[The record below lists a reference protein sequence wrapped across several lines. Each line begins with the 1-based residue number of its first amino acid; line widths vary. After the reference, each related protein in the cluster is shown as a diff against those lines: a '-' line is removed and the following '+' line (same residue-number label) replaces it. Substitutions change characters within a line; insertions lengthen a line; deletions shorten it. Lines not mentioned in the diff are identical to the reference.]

1 MAVFNASTRT
11 SSGVT
16 WAPGASDTL
25 AKWLNSKSWTGQ
37 FQDWAV
43 DSDGDLESIV
53 WSSDGRST
61 LSFYLSG
68 WRQSGS
74 GFNAT
79 GLAFQVLD
87 DLGGADNRAAA
98 FWDGSIYLSRD
109 FKTMTGTVTE
119 IQESTNDDNYWNA
132 SGSWDA
138 SRLYSGTPDQVI
150 SYMFSGSDQITG
162 SRFADIINSGSGDDN
177 ITGGGGDDFIDG
189 GAGADQARFQG
200 VYSDYTIT
208 QDGQSR
214 LVVAD
219 GVSGRD
225 GRDVITGIE
234 TLVFSDQSI
243 SASSLTPASPSP
255 PVSIT
260 PGNGSPINAAL
271 VSDLVSRAWRRP
283 EDISGGNDAT
293 YFLDTKGNKRLHSR
307 LLTKKGSIG
316 LISAKE
322 QSFRRSLM
330 KELDGVINAGIRE
343 VSNPKVADIIIG
355 CMGKSRRLVARSDVK
370 AGRVNSMWT
379 DRGGNKVT
387 SYEKELIAYAVVG
400 SFGLNSP
407 GKEFSTQESV
417 MGWNSNGYY
426 GLTSNDKEALQ
437 QLWNT

>member
-1 MAVFNASTRT
+1 MAVFNASTRA

-16 WAPGASDTL
+16 WTPGASDAL

-177 ITGGGGDDFIDG
+177 ITGGGGDDSIDG
-189 GAGADQARFQG
+189 GTGADKAIFSG
-200 VYSDYTIT
+200 AFSGYSFEKDSNGRI
-208 QDGQSR
+208 
-214 LVVAD
+214 VVSD
-219 GVSGRD
+219 LTTGRD
-225 GRDVITGIE
+225 GRDTITGIE
-234 TLVFSDQSI
+234 TLVFSDKEI
-243 SASSLTPASPSP
+243 SASTLFQPEQPSSPSQP
-255 PVSIT
+255 STPEESYKWSI
-260 PGNGSPINAAL
+260 PLG
-271 VSDLVSRAWRRP
+271 
-283 EDISGGNDAT
+283 SGGRWVKYSKTKRKDLIWNLKGRGKRQKAFVDNDVRFYPDFVAGDKVKVFD
-293 YFLDTKGNKRLHSR
+293 YPSDDLLIVNGAFLDAKKRYEDSMIVATGDSR
-307 LLTKKGSIG
+307 NILGWFPGFS
-316 LISAKE
+316 
-322 QSFRRSLM
+322 QSEYKQHGF
-330 KELDGVINAGIRE
+330 
-343 VSNPKVADIIIG
+343 
-355 CMGKSRRLVARSDVK
+355 
-370 AGRVNSMWT
+370 
-379 DRGGNKVT
+379 
-387 SYEKELIAYAVVG
+387 
-400 SFGLNSP
+400 SF
-407 GKEFSTQESV
+407 V
-417 MGWNSNGYY
+417 
-426 GLTSNDKEALQ
+426 
-437 QLWNT
+437 